1 VGVKQLLPFVS
12 GFIIAVVLMVGVCV
26 LLCQR
31 FVDRFGA
38 ADDTHRRQL
47 EELGKLTG
55 GLAHEIKNPLSTIKV
70 NLKLI
75 GEDVTSTDGDSA
87 RWLRKIS
94 VVQKETERLEQI
106 LEDFLRY
113 IGKSELQL
121 AGVNINELIGEMVDF
136 YLPQAQTS
144 SVTIRQGLAEGPI
157 VCKIDRD
164 MVKQVILNL
173 FINAVGAMPDGGELI
188 IRTAAVKK
196 EAVIEVS
203 DTGCGIGPEKIDK
216 IFDAYYTSRPGGSG
230 LGLPTARKIV
240 EAHGGTIT
248 VNSDLGR
255 GTSFTIRLPLQVN

>member
-1 VGVKQLLPFVS
+1 MGVKQLLPFVS

-26 LLCQR
+26 LLYRR

-75 GEDVTSTDGDSA
+75 GEDVTSTDEDSA

-121 AGVNINELIGEMVDF
+121 AGVDINELIGEMVDF
-136 YLPQAQTS
+136 
-144 SVTIRQGLAEGPI
+144 
-157 VCKIDRD
+157 
-164 MVKQVILNL
+164 
-173 FINAVGAMPDGGELI
+173 
-188 IRTAAVKK
+188 
-196 EAVIEVS
+196 
-203 DTGCGIGPEKIDK
+203 
-216 IFDAYYTSRPGGSG
+216 
-230 LGLPTARKIV
+230 
-240 EAHGGTIT
+240 
-248 VNSDLGR
+248 
-255 GTSFTIRLPLQVN
+255 